1 MSETVPE
8 GIRLSSEKIFRH
20 NDQSINGLDSP
31 GQVLEHMSNLAA
43 MNKVNT
49 CYHGQGY
56 YPNILPTVIKRNVL
70 ENPKWYTPYTPYQA
84 EISQGRLEMLL
95 NYQTMIVEL
104 TGLDFANASLLDEGN
119 ATSEAMAMAYSV
131 HNQKRTKVF
140 ISNSIFPQTKDVCV
154 TRA

>member
-1 MSETVPE
+1 M
-8 GIRLSSEKIFRH
+8 
-20 NDQSINGLDSP
+20 
-31 GQVLEHMSNLAA
+31 
-43 MNKVNT
+43 
-49 CYHGQGY
+49 
-56 YPNILPTVIKRNVL
+56 PTVIKRNVL